1 MGLLLRS
8 SLVEGGNQGKEFA
21 DLFCAEGEWLR
32 LQGITE
38 ECCSSFCVR
47 AVWRRER
54 NPVSGDMHEAT
65 QDLWG
70 PQSKPPF
77 SHQPARQL
85 EFATMSLSMP

>member
-1 MGLLLRS
+1 MRLFLRS

-54 NPVSGDMHEAT
+54 NPVSGDMHQA
-65 QDLWG
+65 LG
-70 PQSKPPF
+70 PLPVSQKWKQFQRAAVP
-77 SHQPARQL
+77 
-85 EFATMSLSMP
+85 